1 MHFGACMDGAPH
13 THVPDACEHAQM
25 WGPFCAQGGSPHQ
38 TVVAGQAAASDE
50 GTRRLA
56 LLGLAASRHQRQA
69 ASQPARGGRFPAGRR
84 AACSSAAFDQPLAPG
99 PGSCTLIGAFSREA
113 RTTTN
118 PALLRVWPPLYWLL
132 QRQSF
137 FFLLAVAVASYPWLA
152 GPSEGTDGKWERRK
166 KVSSAGTI
174 F

>member
-69 ASQPARGGRFPAGRR
+69 GRQLASQRR
-84 AACSSAAFDQPLAPG
+84 AFPCRPPCRLLFGGLRPAS
-99 PGSCTLIGAFSREA
+99 GSRA
-113 RTTTN
+113 
-118 PALLRVWPPLYWLL
+118 WLL
-132 QRQSF
+132 HAYRSVLSRSPHDFESSQLLPCSEFGPLSIGCCNGSLSSSF
-137 FFLLAVAVASYPWLA
+137 
-152 GPSEGTDGKWERRK
+152 
-166 KVSSAGTI
+166 
-174 F
+174 